1 MTHEIILS
9 TPVFCF
15 PSSLTVFVE
24 VLKCIKGSQWADL
37 FSLSVLALSEA
48 GHLSSIRDRWWPT
61 PGDCPRASP
70 LVLAP
75 PAPVT
80 LDLYHLAPPFIFLW
94 SAILLA
100 IMVVFIEIFSD
111 KTISSK
117 TKYIKRK
124 VFRLHECKDKGYP
137 PALVCHVAT
146 QTILWASSRA
156 ASPSPGLSSNLSKKL
171 YTSDGQIARI

>member
-1 MTHEIILS
+1 M
-9 TPVFCF
+9 
-15 PSSLTVFVE
+15 
-24 VLKCIKGSQWADL
+24 
-37 FSLSVLALSEA
+37 LALSEA
-48 GHLSSIRDRWWPT
+48 GRLSSIRDRWWPT

-75 PAPVT
+75 QAPVT

-100 IMVVFIEIFSD
+100 VIVVFIEIFTD
-111 KTISSK
+111 KSISSK

-124 VFRLHECKDKGYP
+124 IFRLHECKDKGKGYP

-156 ASPSPGLSSNLSKKL
+156 ASSSPGLTSNLSKKL